1 MATKKQTKRKQT
13 KKKTVS
19 RKKPSKKAAAKK
31 TAPKKAAVRAKP
43 VSRKVA
49 GKKALAT
56 KAGRPKTTGLPKK
69 RVPGKSEI
77 VDTVTFEPVGLGAR
91 SGGQSGDLQGLSNA
105 GRANSESVNELL
117 EEGNSFEAEV
127 VKGVEDAGDA
137 DEGEVHTHEV
147 PEDDVPGEYLD
158 KD

>member
-1 MATKKQTKRKQT
+1 MATKKKNIG
-13 KKKTVS
+13 KKKT
-19 RKKPSKKAAAKK
+19 AAKK
-31 TAPKKAAVRAKP
+31 KPAKATSKKSPRQKIAVRPSRKGRRAVARKP
-43 VSRKVA
+43 VRRKPANRKTSTPPSRTRVR
-49 GKKALAT
+49 GK
-56 KAGRPKTTGLPKK
+56 R
-69 RVPGKSEI
+69 EI

-91 SGGQSGDLQGLSNA
+91 SAGQSGDLQGLSNA
-105 GRANSESVNELL
+105 GRANSESVDELL